1 MSMTNQVENRILII
15 GSIAVTLTGIWL
27 IFRLFIVPTYT
38 TQIEYL
44 QKQNAQKD
52 ITITELAKIAKY
64 SINNDFEKMRT
75 KKGGSIV
82 LDLNNKMDIENQG
95 LILPNNTTID
105 TTLITPTKQSFWEI
119 ILRKRKI
126 D

>member
-82 LDLNNKMDIENQG
+82 LDLNNKMNIEDQK
-95 LILPNNTTID
+95 LIFPKSTIAD
-105 TTLITPTKQSFWEI
+105 TTFVTPKKQSFWKKVF
-119 ILRKRKI
+119 RKRKI